1 MDLLSNDYCYS
12 IKNKKE
18 KNLRCVNKCK
28 NGEKLCGVHINSKNI
43 IFYINKNNK
52 NKENKEDTKDTEDTK
67 YTEGIEDK
75 EEKHICREIY
85 SKEELFDKISNDLY
99 LSIYSIRNSI
109 KQCDLKSVINT
120 KQTKVSLIKDLKA
133 LIEKNRYYLNNI
145 HNIIKIQSIFRSW
158 LIYRKKLCI
167 NDSDILSFIDKYEI
181 PNKYFYSFYD
191 KVSGKKYAY
200 DIRTILEII
209 NSEYKNCPYT
219 FREFT
224 NDEINKIIAHKNK
237 LLLNN
242 ININI
247 QKFELS
253 KEEQID
259 MKIKDTFHKINMLDN
274 YTNYEWFKNLN
285 THDLYTLYIKTEDI
299 WNYRSNMSIESKSKI
314 VKYGIAF
321 NIHSTLLKTYNKI
334 KLQNII
340 LDEYNRL
347 ISEGINRDEK
357 KLGAILILTGL
368 VEVSFDAANAL
379 PHLIQI

>member
-1 MDLLSNDYCYS
+1 
-12 IKNKKE
+12 
-18 KNLRCVNKCK
+18 
-28 NGEKLCGVHINSKNI
+28 
-43 IFYINKNNK
+43 
-52 NKENKEDTKDTEDTK
+52 
-67 YTEGIEDK
+67 
-75 EEKHICREIY
+75 
-85 SKEELFDKISNDLY
+85 
-99 LSIYSIRNSI
+99 
-109 KQCDLKSVINT
+109 
-120 KQTKVSLIKDLKA
+120 
-133 LIEKNRYYLNNI
+133 
-145 HNIIKIQSIFRSW
+145 
-158 LIYRKKLCI
+158 
-167 NDSDILSFIDKYEI
+167 
-181 PNKYFYSFYD
+181 
-191 KVSGKKYAY
+191 
-200 DIRTILEII
+200 
-209 NSEYKNCPYT
+209 
-219 FREFT
+219 
-224 NDEINKIIAHKNK
+224 
-237 LLLNN
+237 
-242 ININI
+242 
-247 QKFELS
+247 
-253 KEEQID
+253 